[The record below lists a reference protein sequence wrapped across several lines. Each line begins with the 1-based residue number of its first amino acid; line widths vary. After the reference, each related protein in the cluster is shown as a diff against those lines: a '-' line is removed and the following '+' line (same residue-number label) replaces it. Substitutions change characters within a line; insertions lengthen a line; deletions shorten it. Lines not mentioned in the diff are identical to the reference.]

1 MLIDFIPKD
10 FIEFGWEA
18 VTSSAL
24 LFDSID
30 FKLSKH
36 SEAVRK
42 PSHRFCCCSFRIRV
56 FPSGKNIFS
65 SVVSGCVLA
74 EE

>member
-1 MLIDFIPKD
+1 MALP
-10 FIEFGWEA
+10 GSNPA
-18 VTSSAL
+18 GRLSLPGL

-42 PSHRFCCCSFRIRV
+42 PSHCFCSCSFRIRV
-56 FPSGKNIFS
+56 FPSGKNILS
-65 SVVSGCVLA
+65 SLVSGCVLA